1 MSKLTIIGLGLI
13 GGSLGL
19 ALKQNARVNFEVVG
33 TDRDPDVA
41 NRAKR
46 AGAVDRVE
54 YPLEEAVREAS
65 VVVVATPIISM
76 RRVFESIAPF
86 LSPGAVVTDTAS
98 TKTEVLRWAEEL
110 LPENVD
116 FVGGHPMAGKEK
128 SGPTAAEASLFA
140 GRPYCIVPG
149 VSSSEE
155 SVHAVVGMA
164 YAVGAKPFFLDAQ
177 EHDAYAAAIS
187 HIPLMASISLFTLA
201 KGSVAWPELAGMA
214 GPAFYDLTRLA
225 SGEPEMSHDI
235 CLTNRENILHW
246 LERYIAELRK
256 LADMIEQDDREM
268 LFRRLAE
275 VQLERETFLTS
286 PPRRDETVTNVDIPS
301 ASEAFMN
308 MMGGALWAQRSKEIS
323 SSFEERVRT
332 REREERLR
340 RRDDD

>member
-19 ALKQNARVNFEVVG
+19 ALKQNAKVNFEIVG

-54 YPLEEAVREAS
+54 YTLEAAVRDAS
-65 VVVVATPIISM
+65 VVVVATPIISI
-76 RRVFESIAPF
+76 RRIFEAIAPV
-86 LSPGAVVTDTAS
+86 LMPGAVVTDVAS
-98 TKTEVLRWAEEL
+98 TKTEVLHWAEEL
-110 LPENVD
+110 LPGSVN

-128 SGPTAAEASLFA
+128 SGPTAAEATLFVD
-140 GRPYCIVPG
+140 RPYCIVPG
-149 VSSSEE
+149 LSSSEA
-155 SVHAVVGMA
+155 AVNAIVGMA
-164 YAVGAKPFFLDAQ
+164 QSVGARPFFLDAQ

-187 HIPLMASISLFTLA
+187 HIPLMASIGLFTLA
-201 KGSVAWPELAGMA
+201 KGSAAWPELAGMA

-235 CLTNRENILHW
+235 CLTNSENILHW

-256 LADMIEQDDREM
+256 LADLIENDDREG
-268 LFRRLAE
+268 LFRRFAE
-275 VQLERETFLTS
+275 VQLERDTFVTS
-286 PPRRDETVTNVDIPS
+286 PPRRDEGTSMVAVPS

-323 SSFEERVRT
+323 DSFEERMRA
-332 REREERLR
+332 REREDRLR
-340 RRDDD
+340 RRPDD